1 MRTTGTIFFL
11 LFWGMSLAAR
21 ADYVMPPIDSVVKTA
36 PIIVDATITELD
48 PKTGAAVLKIH
59 RSIRGA
65 GGETALRVTDTSLSC
80 TGGGPGLFGAQKG
93 KRYVFILANK
103 KTVYEETTFFEV
115 VEADSKPPKIRYP
128 GHHRKPHGPEFV
140 SFEDFSR
147 LIQPKKN

>member
-1 MRTTGTIFFL
+1 MV
-11 LFWGMSLAAR
+11 AR
-21 ADYVMPPIDSVVKTA
+21 ADYEMPPIETVVKTA

-48 PKTGAAVLKIH
+48 PKTGAAVLKVH

-65 GGETALRVTDTSLSC
+65 ADETVLRVTDTALSC

-93 KRYVFILANK
+93 MRYVFILADK

-115 VEADSKPPKIRYP
+115 VVDSKPPTIQYP
-128 GHHRKPHGPEFV
+128 GHHRKPHDPKFV